1 MSSISSIADIK
12 LNRRSFV
19 LGSLALGAAGPLVLS
34 ACSSSNTGGSSGG
47 GGGGGTINWLTW
59 SDHYSQDQLA
69 KVASSTKITGHPK
82 LFSDNAD
89 AFLQLKQTGPQFDQ
103 VSADALWVKKY
114 MESGLIQPFDLSS
127 IEASSELYSMAKK
140 FDFLN
145 DPKGAIGYPFSWSTV
160 QIYYNPAKVK
170 TPPTTWDSLTDPQY
184 KSLIVAE
191 NIPTDLMAIAGIAT
205 GSKSPYA
212 EAPDQISSAANFLG
226 SLKPNIIKLASQN
239 NEIISMMASGEA
251 AIGISNLGTD
261 IRVKNAGGPEI
272 KSAYPPEGTI
282 GFIDSEMITAKGN
295 NSALV
300 KPFLN
305 AMQRA
310 EYIVENFTTN
320 WRPLFNEK
328 AAKALTADPKTAD
341 AAKRLFMDN
350 PEKALTMTLKGP
362 AQDQQAYTEAFNRVF
377 GA

>member
-1 MSSISSIADIK
+1 MSKITDIK
-12 LNRRSFV
+12 LNRRTFV
-19 LGSLALGAAGPLVLS
+19 KGSLMLGAAAPIVLS
-34 ACSSSNTGGSSGG
+34 ACSSSSTGGSSSGG
-47 GGGGGTINWLTW
+47 GGGTLNWLTW

-69 KVASSTKITGHPK
+69 KVADSTKITGRPK

-114 MESGLIQPFDLSS
+114 MESGLIQPFDMSS
-127 IEASSELYSMAKK
+127 IDASSELYSMAKQ

-160 QIYYNPAKVK
+160 QIYYNPDKVK
-170 TPPTTWDSLTDPQY
+170 TPPSTWESLTDPQY
-184 KSLIVAE
+184 KGLIVAE

-212 EAPDQISSAANFLG
+212 QSPDQISSAANFLG

-261 IRVKNAGGPEI
+261 IRVKNAGGPEL

-305 AMQRA
+305 AMQRS
-310 EYIVENFTTN
+310 EFIVDNFTTN

>member
-1 MSSISSIADIK
+1 MSKIADIK

-19 LGSLALGAAGPLVLS
+19 LGSLVLGAASPLVLS

-47 GGGGGTINWLTW
+47 GGGTLNWLTW

-69 KVASSTKITGHPK
+69 KVAANTNITGRPK

-114 MESGLIQPFDLSS
+114 MESGLITPFDMSS
-127 IEASSELYSMAKK
+127 IEASSELYSMAKN

-170 TPPTTWDSLTDPQY
+170 TPPTTWESLTDPQY
-184 KSLIVAE
+184 KGQIVAE

-205 GSKSPYA
+205 GSKSPYGQN
-212 EAPDQISSAANFLG
+212 PDQISSSGNFLG

-261 IRVKNAGGPEI
+261 IRVKNAGGPELQ
-272 KSAYPPEGTI
+272 SAYPPEGTI

-295 NSALV
+295 NQNLV

-305 AMQRA
+305 AMQRS
-310 EYIVENFTTN
+310 EFIVENFTTN

-350 PEKALTMTLKGP
+350 PEKALAMTLKGP

>member
-1 MSSISSIADIK
+1 MSRISEVK
-12 LNRRSFV
+12 LSRRSFV
-19 LGSLALGAAGPLVLS
+19 GGALMLGAASPFLLS
-34 ACSSSNTGGSSGG
+34 ACSSGTKSSGG
-47 GGGGGTINWLTW
+47 GSSAGGNVNWLTW

-69 KVASSTKITGHPK
+69 KVADTTKITGQPK

-114 MESGLIQPFDLSS
+114 MSEGLIEPFDLDSISS
-127 IEASSELYSMAKK
+127 SSQLYSMARK

-160 QIYYNPAKVK
+160 QIYYNPDKIK
-170 TPPTTWDSLTDPQY
+170 TPPTSWESLTDPAY
-184 KSLIVAE
+184 KGLVVAE

-212 EAPDQISSAANFLG
+212 QTPDQISAASNFL
-226 SLKPNIIKLASQN
+226 SALKPNVVKLASQN
-239 NEIISMMASGEA
+239 NEIVTMMASGEA

-261 IRVKNAGGPEI
+261 VRVKDAGGPEL

-282 GFIDSEMITAKGN
+282 GFIDSEMITAKGAN
-295 NSALV
+295 KPLV
-300 KPFLN
+300 KPFLD
-305 AMQRA
+305 AMQQS
-310 EYIVENFTTN
+310 EWIVENFTTN

-341 AAKRLFMDN
+341 NAKRLFMDN
-350 PEKALTMTLKGP
+350 PEKALQMTLKGP
-362 AQDQQAYTEAFNRVF
+362 AQDQQAYTETFNKVF

>member
-1 MSSISSIADIK
+1 MSRISEVK
-12 LNRRSFV
+12 LSRRSFV
-19 LGSLALGAAGPLVLS
+19 GGALMLGAASPLLLS
-34 ACSSSNTGGSSGG
+34 ACSSGSKTSGGGSSAGG
-47 GGGGGTINWLTW
+47 NVNWLTW

-69 KVASSTKITGHPK
+69 KVADTTKITGQPK

-114 MESGLIQPFDLSS
+114 MSEGLIEPFDLDSISS
-127 IEASSELYSMAKK
+127 SSQLYSMARK

-160 QIYYNPAKVK
+160 QIYYNPDKLK
-170 TPPTTWDSLTDPQY
+170 TPPTSWESLTDPAY
-184 KSLIVAE
+184 KGLIVAE

-212 EAPDQISSAANFLG
+212 QTPDQISAAANFL
-226 SLKPNIIKLASQN
+226 SALKPNVVKLASQN
-239 NEIISMMASGEA
+239 NEIVTMMASGEA

-261 IRVKNAGGPEI
+261 VRVKDAGGPEL

-282 GFIDSEMITAKGN
+282 GFIDSEMVTAKGTN
-295 NSALV
+295 KPLV
-300 KPFLN
+300 KPFLD
-305 AMQRA
+305 AMQQS
-310 EYIVENFTTN
+310 EWIVENFTTN

-328 AAKALTADPKTAD
+328 AAKELTADPKTAD
-341 AAKRLFMDN
+341 NAKRLFMDN
-350 PEKALTMTLKGP
+350 PEKALEMTLKGP
-362 AQDQQAYTEAFNRVF
+362 AQDQQAYTEAFNKVF

>member
-1 MSSISSIADIK
+1 MSRISEVK
-12 LNRRSFV
+12 LSRRSFV
-19 LGSLALGAAGPLVLS
+19 GGALMLGAASPLLLS
-34 ACSSSNTGGSSGG
+34 ACSSGSKTSGGGSSAGG
-47 GGGGGTINWLTW
+47 NVNWLTW

-69 KVASSTKITGHPK
+69 KVADTTKITGQPK

-114 MESGLIQPFDLSS
+114 MSEGLIEPFDLDSISS
-127 IEASSELYSMAKK
+127 SSQLYSMARK

-160 QIYYNPAKVK
+160 QIYYNPDKLK
-170 TPPTTWDSLTDPQY
+170 TPPTSWESLTDPAY
-184 KSLIVAE
+184 KGLIVAE

-212 EAPDQISSAANFLG
+212 QTPDQISAAANFL
-226 SLKPNIIKLASQN
+226 SALKPNVVKLASQN
-239 NEIISMMASGEA
+239 NEIVTMMASGEA

-261 IRVKNAGGPEI
+261 VRVKDAGGPEL

-282 GFIDSEMITAKGN
+282 GFIDSEMITAKGTN
-295 NSALV
+295 KPLV
-300 KPFLN
+300 KPFLD
-305 AMQRA
+305 AMQQS
-310 EYIVENFTTN
+310 EWIVENFTTN

-341 AAKRLFMDN
+341 NAKRLFMDN
-350 PEKALTMTLKGP
+350 PEKALEMTLKGP
-362 AQDQQAYTEAFNRVF
+362 AQDQQAYTEAFNKVF

>member
-1 MSSISSIADIK
+1 MSRIADIK

-19 LGSLALGAAGPLVLS
+19 KGSLMLGAASPFVLS
-34 ACSSSNTGGSSGG
+34 ACSSGSNSGGGSSGG
-47 GGGGGTINWLTW
+47 GGTLNWLTW
-59 SDHYSQDQLA
+59 SDHYSTDQLA
-69 KVASSTKITGHPK
+69 KVAASTKITGRPK

-127 IEASSELYSMAKK
+127 IGASSELYSMAKN

-170 TPPTTWDSLTDPQY
+170 TPPTTWESLTDPQY
-184 KSLIVAE
+184 KGLIVAE
-191 NIPTDLMAIAGIAT
+191 NIPTDLMAIGGIAT

-212 EAPDQISSAANFLG
+212 LTGDQISKAAGWL
-226 SLKPNIIKLASQN
+226 SSIKPNMIKLATQN

-251 AIGISNLGTD
+251 AIGFTNLGTD
-261 IRVKNAGGPEI
+261 IRVKNAGGPELQ
-272 KSAYPPEGTI
+272 SAYPPEGTI

-300 KPFLN
+300 KPFLD
-305 AMQRA
+305 AMQRS
-310 EYIVENFTTN
+310 EFIVQNFTTN

-328 AAKALTADPKTAD
+328 AAKALTSDPKTAE

-350 PEKALTMTLKGP
+350 PEKALSMTLKGP

>member
-1 MSSISSIADIK
+1 MSKIADIK

-19 LGSLALGAAGPLVLS
+19 KGSLMLGAASPFVLS
-34 ACSSSNTGGSSGG
+34 ACSSGSNSGGSSGG
-47 GGGGGTINWLTW
+47 GGTLNWLTW
-59 SDHYSQDQLA
+59 SDHYSTDQLA
-69 KVASSTKITGHPK
+69 KVSASTKITGRPK

-89 AFLQLKQTGPQFDQ
+89 AFLQVKQTGPQFDQ

-127 IEASSELYSMAKK
+127 ISSSSELYSMAKK

-170 TPPTTWDSLTDPQY
+170 TPPTTWESLTDPQY
-184 KSLIVAE
+184 KGLIVAE
-191 NIPTDLMAIAGIAT
+191 NIPTDLMAIGGIAT

-212 EAPDQISSAANFLG
+212 LTGDEISKAAGWLS
-226 SLKPNIIKLASQN
+226 SLKPNMIKLATQN

-251 AIGISNLGTD
+251 AIGFTNLGTD
-261 IRVKNAGGPEI
+261 IRVKNAGGPELQ
-272 KSAYPPEGTI
+272 SAYPPEGTI

-300 KPFLN
+300 KPFLD
-305 AMQRA
+305 AMQRS
-310 EYIVENFTTN
+310 EFIVQNFTTN

-328 AAKALTADPKTAD
+328 AAKALTADPKTAE

-350 PEKALTMTLKGP
+350 PEKALSMTLKGP

>member
-1 MSSISSIADIK
+1 MSRIADIK

-19 LGSLALGAAGPLVLS
+19 KGSLILGAASPLVLS
-34 ACSSSNTGGSSGG
+34 ACSSASNSGG
-47 GGGGGTINWLTW
+47 GASGGGNLNWLTW

-69 KVASSTKITGHPK
+69 KVESSTKITGHPK

-114 MESGLIQPFDLSS
+114 MEGGLIQPFDLSS

-170 TPPTTWDSLTDPQY
+170 TPPTSWDSLTDPQY
-184 KSLIVAE
+184 KGLIVAE

-212 EAPDQISSAANFLG
+212 QAPDQISSASNFLG

-261 IRVKNAGGPEI
+261 IRVKNAGGPELQA
-272 KSAYPPEGTI
+272 AYPPEGTI

-295 NSALV
+295 NQALV

-305 AMQRA
+305 AMQRS
-310 EYIVENFTTN
+310 EFIVENFTTN
-320 WRPLFNEK
+320 WRPLFNDK

>member
-1 MSSISSIADIK
+1 MSTIADIK

-19 LGSLALGAAGPLVLS
+19 LGSLMLGAASPFVLS
-34 ACSSSNTGGSSGG
+34 SCSSGGTGGPSGG
-47 GGGGGTINWLTW
+47 GGNINWLTW
-59 SDHYSQDQLA
+59 SDHYSTDQLA
-69 KVASSTKITGHPK
+69 KVASSTKITGRPK

-89 AFLQLKQTGPQFDQ
+89 AFLQLKQTGSQFDQ

-127 IEASSELYSMAKK
+127 IGASSELYSMAKN

-170 TPPTTWDSLTDPQY
+170 TPPTSWESLTDPAY
-184 KSLIVAE
+184 KGQIVAE

-212 EAPDQISSAANFLG
+212 LTPDQISSASNFLS
-226 SLKPNIIKLASQN
+226 SLKPNIVKLASQN
-239 NEIISMMASGEA
+239 NEIVTMMASGEA

-261 IRVKNAGGPEI
+261 VRVKNAGGPEVQ
-272 KSAYPPEGTI
+272 SAYPPEGTI
-282 GFIDSEMITAKGN
+282 GFIDSEMITAKGTN
-295 NSALV
+295 QAQV
-300 KPFLN
+300 KPFLD
-305 AMQRA
+305 AMQRS
-310 EYIVENFTTN
+310 EFIVENFTTN
-320 WRPLFNEK
+320 WRPLFNEA
-328 AAKALTADPKTAD
+328 AAKILTNDPKTAD
-341 AAKRLFMDN
+341 NAKRLFMDN
-350 PEKALTMTLKGP
+350 PDKALTMTLKGP